1 MKNKLFYGKIVFI
14 TLAFCGLLA
23 AAPGE
28 IWVLNVDGVINPV
41 AAAYVRDNLKKAQHS
56 DVQCLIIEMDTPG
69 GLMTSMRDI
78 IKNILNSE
86 IPVIVYVSPRG
97 AQCASAGVFIATSA
111 HFTAMSPGTN
121 IGAAH
126 PVNVGGGG
134 FGEKPDTTGSKTMLE
149 KATNDAVAYIR
160 SLARERGRNEEWVE
174 KAVRAS
180 VSITETEAVKLHV
193 VDALANNFDDLL
205 KILDG
210 RSFKLPGGEKT
221 ISTQDAVVRHR
232 PIGVHRK
239 ILDII
244 SDPSIAYILMML
256 GFYGIYFEFSNPGAI
271 FPGVLGAI
279 FLILAFFAF
288 QVLPINYA
296 GLALIIVG
304 IVLFIME
311 VKIISYG
318 LLTIGGIIA
327 MTLGSLMLIDVNQAP
342 DILRAV
348 SLKVILPV
356 VIFTAL
362 FIILSLSLALKAHQR
377 KPTTGKEGLI
387 GETGH
392 ALTDIENS
400 GMVMVH
406 GEYWQ
411 ARSDQPIAKGATV
424 EVIAVDHMIL
434 VVKPIIS

>member
-1 MKNKLFYGKIVFI
+1 MINKYSCVKILLVI
-14 TLAFCGLLA
+14 LAFCGLLA

-28 IWVLNVDGVINPV
+28 IWVLNIDGVINPV

-97 AQCASAGVFIATSA
+97 AQCASAGVFIATAA
-111 HFTAMSPGTN
+111 HFAAMSPGTN

-134 FGEKPDTTGSKTMLE
+134 LGGQPDTSGSKTMLE

-160 SLARERGRNEEWVE
+160 SLARERDRNEEWVE
-174 KAVRAS
+174 QAVRES
-180 VSITETEAVKLHV
+180 VSITETEAVKHKV
-193 VDALANNFDDLL
+193 VDVIAKNFEELL
-205 KILDG
+205 EILDG
-210 RSFKLPGGEKT
+210 KTFKLPDGEKT
-221 ISTQDAVVRHR
+221 LSTKDAVIRHR

-244 SDPSIAYILMML
+244 SDPSVAYILLML

-271 FPGVLGAI
+271 FPGVLGSI

-296 GLALIIVG
+296 GLALIVVG
-304 IVLFIME
+304 IVLFILE

-318 LLTIGGIIA
+318 LLTIGGIVA

-362 FIILSLSLALKAHQR
+362 FIIVSLTLALKAHKA

-392 ALTDIENS
+392 ALTDVEKS

-411 ARSDQPIAKGATV
+411 ACSDQPIAKGETV
-424 EVIAVDHMIL
+424 EVIAVDRMIL
-434 VVKPIIS
+434 HVTKK

>member
-1 MKNKLFYGKIVFI
+1 MWKKYFSGKIILFI
-14 TLAFCGLLA
+14 LAFCGLLT

-28 IWVLNVDGVINPV
+28 IWVLNIDGVINPV
-41 AAAYVRDNLKKAQHS
+41 AAAYVRDNLKKARHS
-56 DVQCLIIEMDTPG
+56 DAQCLIIEMDTPG

-86 IPVIVYVSPRG
+86 IPVAVYVSPRG
-97 AQCASAGVFIATSA
+97 AQCASAGVFIATAA
-111 HFTAMSPGTN
+111 HFAAMSPGTN

-134 FGEKPDTTGSKTMLE
+134 FGGQTDTSGSQTMME

-160 SLARERGRNEEWVE
+160 SLARERNRNEEWVE
-174 KAVRAS
+174 KAVRES
-180 VSITETEAVKLHV
+180 VSITENEAVKYKV
-193 VDALANNFDDLL
+193 VDVIAKNFDELL
-205 KILDG
+205 EILDDKT
-210 RSFKLPGGEKT
+210 FKLPDGEKT
-221 ISTQDAVVRHR
+221 LNTKDAIVRHR
-232 PIGVHRK
+232 PIGVHRR

-244 SDPSIAYILMML
+244 SDPSVAYILLML

-271 FPGVLGAI
+271 FPGVLGSI

-296 GLALIIVG
+296 GLALIVVG
-304 IVLFIME
+304 IVLFILE

-318 LLTIGGIIA
+318 LLTIGGIVA

-362 FIILSLSLALKAHQR
+362 FVIVSLSLALKAHKA
-377 KPTTGKEGLI
+377 KPTTGKEGLV

-392 ALTDIENS
+392 ALTDVEKT

-411 ARSDQPIAKGATV
+411 ARSDQPIAKGEKV
-424 EVIAVDHMIL
+424 EVIAVDRMIL
-434 VVKPIIS
+434 HVTKK